1 MSNYIL
7 FFLFIVTCEAL
18 PTGNFADSL
27 MVFLGKKRIPLPA
40 CAYTSIR
47 KQFPLNA
54 DENYTGF
61 ELEDD

>member
-7 FFLFIVTCEAL
+7 FFLFTVTYEAL
-18 PTGNFADSL
+18 PAGNFADL
-27 MVFLGKKRIPLPA
+27 FLGNKRIPLPA

-61 ELEDD
+61 ELEDN